1 MPVIIGLLLTNIL
14 DVLREEILKFLAKDG
29 GFLLALSFEAKIS
42 AQLSLVDDVL
52 EQRRGVLVIVRTA
65 HDLTDLREGEALAGR
80 FLQE

>member
-1 MPVIIGLLLTNIL
+1 MPVIIGLLLTTIL
-14 DVLREEILKFLAKDG
+14 DVIREEILKFLAKDG
-29 GFLLALSFEAKIS
+29 GFLLALSFEAKIG

-65 HDLTDLREGEALAGR
+65 HDLADLGEGKALAGR